1 MITADSL
8 EQIGKRLLANAVTRG
23 GFSAEFNELR
33 ILKTKIQNEA
43 TNVIN
48 SPQELQDILLSRKNE
63 CVIEKLVRI
72 GKKYYRENATDVRAY
87 MVSMAVGT
95 IIKEYGWGND
105 YVNKNGL
112 FELAKKIIS

>member
-1 MITADSL
+1 
-8 EQIGKRLLANAVTRG
+8 
-23 GFSAEFNELR
+23 
-33 ILKTKIQNEA
+33 
-43 TNVIN
+43 
-48 SPQELQDILLSRKNE
+48 
-63 CVIEKLVRI
+63 
-72 GKKYYRENATDVRAY
+72 